1 MISTALFWPAF
12 VMAMATVGLY
22 ILTFLARKK
31 LVEVGTAKMSDY
43 RTYENEVPESRLW
56 HNAIANQ
63 FETPVLF
70 YAACG
75 FAMLM
80 GMNDAITL
88 VLAWGFV
95 LAKCAHIGI
104 HITGNRIRHRAPVFG
119 LSLLLL
125 LALWLRLALGAL

>member
-1 MISTALFWPAF
+1 MIATAFFWPAF
-12 VMAMATVGLY
+12 VMAMATFGLY
-22 ILTFLARKK
+22 VVTFLARKK
-31 LVEVGTAKMSDY
+31 LVEAGKAKISHY

-80 GMNDAITL
+80 GMNDWTTL
-88 VLAWGFV
+88 LLAWGYV
-95 LAKCAHIGI
+95 AAKCAHIGI
-104 HITGNRIRHRAPVFG
+104 HITGNRIRHRAPMFG

-125 LALWLRLALGAL
+125 VIFWLRLALGAL